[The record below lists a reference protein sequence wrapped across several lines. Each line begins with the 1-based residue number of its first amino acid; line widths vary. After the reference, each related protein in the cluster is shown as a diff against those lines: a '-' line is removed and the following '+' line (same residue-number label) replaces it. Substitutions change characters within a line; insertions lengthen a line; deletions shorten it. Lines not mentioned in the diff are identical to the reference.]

1 VNKHEVHVSDSDM
14 EALAT
19 TAALGNFAVEDLVGA
34 AAWAFAG
41 QDEDFK
47 EYYIRTI
54 CFQGSAAPPRPLPRR
69 RSLREKL
76 HGLARRLVSVFG

>member
-1 VNKHEVHVSDSDM
+1 MQV
-14 EALAT
+14 LAA
-19 TAALGNFAVEDLVGA
+19 TAALGDFAVEDLVGA

-47 EYYIRTI
+47 EYYIRAI
-54 CFQGSAAPPRPLPRR
+54 CFQGLAARPRPRR

-76 HGLARRLVSVFG
+76 HDLARRFVSIFG